1 MRTSYVLNRTSGYSK
16 KAIILVVLMALFAC
30 KSALALDTP
39 TVSKL
44 DRRLYTTAYEEN
56 QVYPI
61 YAVNGLVTS
70 IVFAE
75 DEKVDVHTSG
85 FSTAWEF
92 AARGNHFFL
101 KPRAKE
107 GSTNLVVVTNKRT
120 YHFDLRLGW
129 NRKTA
134 TYELAFTYPKEEATK
149 RAAAS
154 EKERVE
160 ARLKTSATKPASVAV
175 M

>member
-120 YHFDLRLGW
+120 YHFDLRLGGTARQPPMSW
-129 NRKTA
+129 PSPIRK
-134 TYELAFTYPKEEATK
+134 KK
-149 RAAAS
+149 RPN
-154 EKERVE
+154 ERQQ
-160 ARLKTSATKPASVAV
+160 AKKNAWKPV
-175 M
+175 

>member
-1 MRTSYVLNRTSGYSK
+1 MRLPIYLSL
-16 KAIILVVLMALFAC
+16 
-30 KSALALDTP
+30 SALALSLSSGSVSALDTP
-39 TVSKL
+39 AVSKL
-44 DRRLYTTAYEEN
+44 DRRLYTTTYEEN

-75 DEKVDVHTSG
+75 DEMVDVHTSG

-107 GSTNLVVVTNKRT
+107 GSTNLVVITNKRT

-134 TYELAFTYPKEEATK
+134 TYELAFTYPEEEAAK
-149 RAAAS
+149 RAAES
-154 EKERVE
+154 EKECVE
-160 ARLKTSATKPASVAV
+160 ARLKISAANPTSVD
-175 M
+175 